1 MQGIKNY
8 QAEIRKAVNKVNE
21 GIELIKQLDKLIERW
36 KVIDEY
42 DNSVNKALSDTK
54 AELYDSLYVQTTP
67 NASID
72 KKRDQREQQSLF
84 KRFFST
90 IKDKFSEGGVGR
102 VFITGVSPIALN
114 DFTSGFNI
122 TKHITH
128 HEEFE
133 RICGITESE
142 ISNTLDQMV
151 PKDATLKTHLMKT
164 MKENYNG
171 YMFTPTQSTPIYNTT
186 LVIYFL
192 DEFARMKRI
201 PFDLIDPNVQ
211 PSESGLEIISKTP
224 LAQKVIDELYEN
236 EEQGL
241 YVSERVSRTIAT
253 RDMMNLLQTNSMY
266 ILSFLYYLGA
276 LTQTFLPKGK
286 EIGTVFKIRN
296 QVIRSQFMD
305 LIKQRLSVNQQI
317 QKIPN

>member
-1 MQGIKNY
+1 
-8 QAEIRKAVNKVNE
+8 
-21 GIELIKQLDKLIERW
+21 L
-36 KVIDEY
+36 IDEY
-42 DNSVNKALSDTK
+42 DNAVNKALSDTK
-54 AELYDSLYVQTTP
+54 AELYESLYIKSATDTMYISP
-67 NASID
+67 
-72 KKRDQREQQSLF
+72 KKTDQKEHQSLF

-90 IKDKFSEGGVGR
+90 IKDKLRTGGVGR

-133 RICGITESE
+133 GICGITDSE
-142 ISNTLDQMV
+142 ISIALDQMV
-151 PKDATLKTHLMKT
+151 PKESPLKNQLMKI
-164 MKENYNG
+164 MKDNYNG
-171 YMFTPTQSTPIYNTT
+171 YMFTPTQSIPIYNTT

-192 DEFARMKRI
+192 EFARLKKTPTKLM
-201 PFDLIDPNVQ
+201 DPNVQ

-224 LAQKVIDELYEN
+224 LAQRVIDELYEN
-236 EEQGL
+236 EERMVFVP
-241 YVSERVSRTIAT
+241 YEISDTIAT
-253 RDMMNLLQTNSMY
+253 RDMINLLQTNSMY

-286 EIGTVFKIRN
+286 EIGTVFKIPN

-305 LIKQRLSVNQQI
+305 LIKQRLSVNQQVQVDLI
-317 QKIPN
+317 QSVNTLVERRDIGP